1 MSLLTPTT
9 LSMAP
14 LSGLS
19 ADPKSMVSCGAVK
32 LPLSNNISPHSPARC
47 GGPMT
52 SGQVALSLPTDISAN
67 STPSGAPVIGF
78 GSASKAAISA
88 VAALLLVTSPAMA
101 EKVVE
106 VGDEVGSFKFTPETI
121 KVSAGESIRFTLVGE
136 TGHNI
141 IFDVNSG
148 TPPSVA
154 DELKKASMDENDLL
168 SEDEPNFAVKL
179 STPGTYTYYCAPHK
193 SANMKGTVIVE

>member
-1 MSLLTPTT
+1 
-9 LSMAP
+9 
-14 LSGLS
+14 
-19 ADPKSMVSCGAVK
+19 
-32 LPLSNNISPHSPARC
+32 
-47 GGPMT
+47 
-52 SGQVALSLPTDISAN
+52 
-67 STPSGAPVIGF
+67 
-78 GSASKAAISA
+78 
-88 VAALLLVTSPAMA
+88 MA

-106 VGDEVGSFKFTPETI
+106 VGDEVGSFKFTPDTI

-141 IFDVNSG
+141 IFDVDSG

-179 STPGTYTYYCAPHK
+179 STPGKYTYYCAPHK